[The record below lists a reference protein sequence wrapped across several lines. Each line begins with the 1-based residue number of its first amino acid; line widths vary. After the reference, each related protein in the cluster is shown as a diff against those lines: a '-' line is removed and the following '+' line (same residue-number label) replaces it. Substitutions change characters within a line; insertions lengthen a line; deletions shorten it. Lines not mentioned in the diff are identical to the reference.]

1 MALNNFFI
9 LVLSLKILVEGNT
22 K

>member
-9 LVLSLKILVEGNT
+9 LVPPLKISVQGNT

>member
-9 LVLSLKILVEGNT
+9 LVPPLKIYQWRGT
-22 K
+22 